1 MTQQSV
7 VSRERL
13 VLKGHAFQSFAK
25 SMDKNI
31 GKNIS
36 ENLSGTN
43 SEKLLDHAKQS
54 ATDPTKTSSK
64 KLIQETAE
72 ATGDLTGNK
81 IADVVPES
89 QDCKI
94 TKVLKNSPQNS
105 LGIVKNEND
114 KEITKYITDDLILI

>member
-1 MTQQSV
+1 MAQQSV

-13 VLKGHAFQSFAK
+13 VLKGHGFQSFAK

-36 ENLSGTN
+36 ENLSGKN

-54 ATDPTKTSSK
+54 ATDPTKT
-64 KLIQETAE
+64 
-72 ATGDLTGNK
+72 TGDLTGNK

-114 KEITKYITDDLILI
+114 KEITKYITDDLRLI